1 MVSMKK
7 TRLAALI
14 LAIALLL
21 CACVSKEESAYRAAK
36 KKLEK
41 AQNLWGSVGDEERDA
56 TWQEALE
63 ALEAVGDYEDAPA
76 LADEAREYF
85 YERAWGRFWE
95 IDRHDDALD
104 KAQAYLDRISGY
116 KDASDLAALR
126 EALRLTMDGK
136 VEEGAEIA
144 RTLPES
150 FDDNLFRNTILMLDD
165 CRTENWTDALEKA
178 GPLWQ
183 QTLEEENSNGYLTRK
198 DCMERVLQRSDLD
211 IAKRTSVSYLQ
222 TSDGLEKMTNTC
234 AEQIDGVF
242 ENILLRY
249 YAQQV
254 DLGNDISK
262 LEFYPCELGRQ
273 MVDSPFGQIDLGNIY
288 RERVRRA
295 KESLEAYGVTADYA
309 KVGPVTLQREL
320 RYKMTKNG
328 PVVDGFDE
336 VPHVEEGPVPTPPV
350 EITGSGICF
359 LKTSNH
365 DDETRLGQEDLSY
378 RVEPT
383 CLADSV
389 EDMRYVCRI
398 YEDYTQTYIVYYS
411 TGGQSAQYYING
423 SVQLLDLVTGETLC
437 TCAYYRNEHSNE
449 SNFGEVVSGE
459 LLPVLLE
466 IVTIY

>member
-1 MVSMKK
+1 MKK

-14 LAIALLL
+14 LAIALVL
-21 CACVSKEESAYRAAK
+21 CGCVSKEESAYRAAK

-41 AQNLWGSVGDEERDA
+41 AQNLSGSTGDEERDA

-85 YERAWGRFWE
+85 YGCAWWWFWE
-95 IDRHDDALD
+95 ISGHDDALD
-104 KAQAYLDRISGY
+104 RVQAYLDRIPGY
-116 KDASDLAALR
+116 KDASDMAALK

-165 CRTENWTDALEKA
+165 CRTERWTDALEKA
-178 GPLWQ
+178 EPLWQ
-183 QTLEEENSNGYLTRK
+183 QTLDDGNSNAWLTRK
-198 DCMERVLQRSDLD
+198 YCMQSILQRSNLD
-211 IAKRTSVSYLQ
+211 IAKRTSVSYMQ
-222 TSDGLEKMTNTC
+222 TSDGLKEMTDTFT
-234 AEQIDGVF
+234 EQIGGIF
-242 ENILLRY
+242 EKILLRY

-262 LEFYPCELGRQ
+262 LELYPCELGRQ

-309 KVGPVTLQREL
+309 KVGTVMLRKKERWKRVNNIPVL
-320 RYKMTKNG
+320 
-328 PVVDGFDE
+328 DGFEE
-336 VPHVEEGPVPTPPV
+336 VPYVEEGAVPTPPV

-359 LKTSNH
+359 LQTSNH
-365 DDETRLGQEDLSY
+365 DDETRLGQTDLIY

-398 YEDYTQTYIVYYS
+398 YEGYTQTYIVHYS
-411 TGGQSAQYYING
+411 TGGQGAQYYING

-437 TCAYYRNEHSNE
+437 TCWYYRDGHSQE
-449 SNFGEVVSGE
+449 SNYGEVMSGE
-459 LLPVLLE
+459 LLPVLRE